1 MVYNDIN
8 NLIQTYIFY
17 QEKVHLYFF
26 NHHLGK
32 LQKQASLIAK
42 KTNKKIKIHL
52 LPVNWGHLIQHPHQD
67 SNNI

>member
-52 LPVNWGHLIQHPHQD
+52 LPVN
-67 SNNI
+67 